1 MNEPKKTRIQTK
13 QIIYPIPPDVLFALV
28 QVNMI
33 TSFSRP

>member
-28 QVNMI
+28 QV
-33 TSFSRP
+33 SLLKQVSS